1 MNTHKNSVKS
11 NLLALL
17 IGLVLAFVFA
27 EVMLRMVTGNIYSDM
42 DVIVD
47 EVPRGIRLT
56 WPMNNSMDA
65 TGLYEAGGM
74 VDFQVTEMRNIYPGY
89 ENDGQELILFFGG
102 STTENSMVRE
112 GRRFAD
118 LIGKALGYYP
128 MNYGK
133 SGNASIESHI
143 NLVHL
148 LERYDFRPK
157 IVFLLHGLNDYG
169 IFLKSRSPDGISDI
183 GTLLDARK
191 GSANQEFIKKRFN
204 AYIRKSYVVAH
215 IYIAMKAFFG
225 DSYLENLA
233 KDARAQR
240 ELEPLSEEGFQ
251 AYIDS
256 APFRTFLEN
265 RKETYAG
272 FIKAA
277 KDSGARVVLFT
288 QPASY
293 TDSYKSYSGEEVRV
307 FPTTLDGERMNF
319 NQARRLQDLMSNNT
333 REAAREGNA
342 LLVDLDA
349 RFTRQDVS
357 PLIYDTL
364 HYTEQG
370 SKVIA
375 DVTVETILRTG
386 FLEDDAWLN

>member
-17 IGLVLAFVFA
+17 IGLVLAFVSA

-42 DVIVD
+42 NVIVD
-47 EVPRGIRLT
+47 EIPRGIRLT
-56 WPMNNSMDA
+56 WPMKNSMDA
-65 TGLYEAGGM
+65 TGLYEGGGK
-74 VDFQVTEMRNIYPGY
+74 VDFHVTEMRNIYPGY
-89 ENDGQELILFFGG
+89 ENDGQELALFFGG

-112 GRRFAD
+112 GHRFAD
-118 LIGKALGYYP
+118 LIGKALDYYP

-148 LERYDFRPK
+148 LEKYDFRPK

-169 IFLKSRSPDGISDI
+169 IFLKSRSPEGISDI
-183 GTLLDARK
+183 DVLLDARK

-204 AYIRKSYVVAH
+204 SYIRKSYVIAH
-215 IYIAMKAFFG
+215 LYIAMKAIFG
-225 DSYLENLA
+225 DSYLENLV

-240 ELEPLSEEGFQ
+240 ELEPLTEEGFQ
-251 AYIDS
+251 SYVDS
-256 APFRTFLEN
+256 VSFRTFLEN
-265 RKETYAG
+265 RKKTYAG
-272 FIKAA
+272 FIRAA
-277 KDSGARVVLFT
+277 KESGARVVLFT

-293 TDSYKSYSGEEVRV
+293 TDSYKSYSGEEARV
-307 FPTTLDGERMNF
+307 FPTTLDGKLMNF
-319 NQARRLQDLMSNNT
+319 DQARRLQDLISNNT
-333 REAAREGNA
+333 REAAREGIA

-349 RFTRQDVS
+349 HFTRQDVS

-375 DVTVETILRTG
+375 DLTVETIRRTG